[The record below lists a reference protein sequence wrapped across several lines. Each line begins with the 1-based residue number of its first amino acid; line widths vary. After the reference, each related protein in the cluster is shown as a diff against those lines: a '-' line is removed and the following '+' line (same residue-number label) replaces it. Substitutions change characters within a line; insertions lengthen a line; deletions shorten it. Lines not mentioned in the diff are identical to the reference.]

1 MVANSMVTAST
12 AQPQANPPG
21 WVDVINHQH
30 IANGPHRS
38 TIRGRVSRVGPA
50 RRRTRR
56 PADEPVGPSTD
67 MPPAVENALRAPSVM
82 LDATPCPG
90 SVRRIR
96 LGQDL
101 MMLAQRYGQ
110 EVARDLWHYLG
121 PAPGCTY

>member
-1 MVANSMVTAST
+1 MVANLMVTAST

-21 WVDVINHQH
+21 WVDVIDHQH

-38 TIRGRVSRVGPA
+38 TIRGRVSRGARSAFSTAGGMSVDGPTGSSAGRPDASVTVG
-50 RRRTRR
+50 R
-56 PADEPVGPSTD
+56 
-67 MPPAVENALRAPSVM
+67 NALS
-82 LDATPCPG
+82 G
-90 SVRRIR
+90 IR
-96 LGQDL
+96 SEDPPLQAL